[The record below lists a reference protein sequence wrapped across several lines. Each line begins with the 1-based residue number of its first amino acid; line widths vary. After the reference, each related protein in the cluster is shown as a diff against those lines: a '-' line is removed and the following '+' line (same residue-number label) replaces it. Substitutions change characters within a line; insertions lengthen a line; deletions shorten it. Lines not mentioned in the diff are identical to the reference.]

1 MTIFSARYLNWGV
14 FIIETLRGRRRRIF
28 LPTSLVKDT
37 PYLSVAKYLKDVL
50 TVFFT
55 RYCL

>member
-1 MTIFSARYLNWGV
+1 
-14 FIIETLRGRRRRIF
+14 LRGRRRRIF

-37 PYLSVAKYLKDVL
+37 PYLSVAKHLKDVL